1 MKRYHATAIF
11 LAGLFGLFL
20 ATACSRPPSPQIG
33 DHWHAS
39 YAINICGRGAELLPE
54 FEGGTDT
61 HGDGVIHVHPLQP
74 SDEGSGARLV
84 EFFRNA
90 GGTLSQRSIGLPGV
104 RVWQTGNVCPGGRP
118 GRVIVVVS
126 EGPLGLNQRSLGKE
140 LDTYVPQDGDRILIA
155 FVPSGSA
162 APAVPP
168 PSAAA
173 ID

>member
-1 MKRYHATAIF
+1 VERYHATAF
-11 LAGLFGLFL
+11 LLGGLLGLLL
-20 ATACSRPPSPQIG
+20 ATACSHTPSPSVG

-39 YAINICGRGAELLPE
+39 YAINICGRGEELLPE

-61 HGDGVIHVHPLQP
+61 HGDGVIHVHPVQP
-74 SDEGSGARLV
+74 SDEGAAARLV

-90 GGTLSQRSIGLPGV
+90 GGVLSERSIGLPGE
-104 RVWQTGNVCPGGRP
+104 RPWLAGNTCPGGRP
-118 GRVIVVVS
+118 GKVVVVVN
-126 EGPLGLNQRSLGKE
+126 EGPLGINERTLGKE
-140 LDTYVPQDGDRILIA
+140 VDTYVPQDGDRILIA

-168 PSAAA
+168 LRVAA

>member
-1 MKRYHATAIF
+1 VKRYRATAF
-11 LAGLFGLFL
+11 LLACLLGLLL
-20 ATACSRPPSPQIG
+20 ATACSSTPSPQIG

-39 YAINICGRGAELLPE
+39 YAIDICGHRTEILPE

-61 HGDGVIHVHPLQP
+61 RGDGVIHVHPTQP
-74 SDEGSGARLV
+74 EEEGAGARLV

-90 GGTLSQRSIGLPGV
+90 GGALSQGVIGLPGE
-104 RVWQTGNVCPGGRP
+104 RAWQTGNVCSGGRP
-118 GRVIVVVS
+118 GRVVVVVN
-126 EGPLGLNQRSLGKE
+126 EGPLGLNERSLGKE

-168 PSAAA
+168 QSAAA